1 MLLNEMF
8 SVKYPVIQGA
18 MANIATAE
26 FAAAVS
32 NAGGIGVIG
41 TGAMN
46 VEQAREAIHRCRS
59 LTDRPFG
66 VNVMMMNPYTKELME
81 MIAQERVAL
90 VTTGAGN
97 PGVYMSMLKESGAKV
112 FPVVP
117 SVAMAIRMER
127 SGADGLIVEGGEAGG
142 HVGEQTTMALVPQV
156 ADAVQI
162 PIVAAGG
169 IADSRGPEKD
179 REASPNRG
187 GRKEEPT
194 CASSLAC
201 PAASIPRWRRF
212 CSSAPATRSSAYS

>member
-117 SVAMAIRMER
+117 SVAMA
-127 SGADGLIVEGGEAGG
+127 
-142 HVGEQTTMALVPQV
+142 
-156 ADAVQI
+156 
-162 PIVAAGG
+162 
-169 IADSRGPEKD
+169 
-179 REASPNRG
+179 
-187 GRKEEPT
+187 
-194 CASSLAC
+194 
-201 PAASIPRWRRF
+201 
-212 CSSAPATRSSAYS
+212 

>member
-66 VNVMMMNPYTKELME
+66 VNVMMMNP
-81 MIAQERVAL
+81 
-90 VTTGAGN
+90 
-97 PGVYMSMLKESGAKV
+97 
-112 FPVVP
+112 
-117 SVAMAIRMER
+117 
-127 SGADGLIVEGGEAGG
+127 
-142 HVGEQTTMALVPQV
+142 
-156 ADAVQI
+156 
-162 PIVAAGG
+162 
-169 IADSRGPEKD
+169 
-179 REASPNRG
+179 
-187 GRKEEPT
+187 
-194 CASSLAC
+194 
-201 PAASIPRWRRF
+201 
-212 CSSAPATRSSAYS
+212 

>member
-8 SVKYPVIQGA
+8 HVKYPVIQGA

-46 VEQAREAIHRCRS
+46 VDQAREAIRRCRS
-59 LTDRPFG
+59 LTDKPFG

-81 MIAQERVAL
+81 MIAEEHVAL
-90 VTTGAGN
+90 ITTGAGN

-142 HVGEQTTMALVPQV
+142 HVGEQTTMALLPQV
-156 ADAVQI
+156 ADAVNI
-162 PIVAAGG
+162 PIVAAGRYRRQP
-169 IADSRGPEKD
+169 AVCAQLSVWVRSVCRSEHVCLYQKSVRSMKTTSRL
-179 REASPNRG
+179 
-187 GRKEEPT
+187 
-194 CASSLAC
+194 SSK
-201 PAASIPRWRRF
+201 RRIQ
-212 CSSAPATRSSAYS
+212 TRS